1 MFTFLAEFC
10 FAKNSLAAIARK
22 HLRQVGLGGM
32 VVASNNRTENRGFE
46 SRVVKYFLRHQN
58 MHI

>member
-32 VVASNNRTENRGFE
+32 VVASNNR
-46 SRVVKYFLRHQN
+46 KQN
-58 MHI
+58 S